1 MKDNVPA
8 LMLRDKHKNDIR
20 VLVVAE
26 DHHQR
31 MAFSDTVRS
40 CGLQLVDCVSRA
52 QLQNRLSRYT
62 APIDIWLID
71 GDYDEHMAVATTTA
85 QPATVLV
92 GFSQAPY
99 LNEAEQYA
107 KWQRKLKRKLAQML
121 ALPLL
126 SNAIDSPAYKN
137 TAYQKEPN
145 DWHYVVFLGAS
156 MGGPSAVK
164 EFLDHLSPT
173 LPVSILLAH
182 HFNQAMIGTL
192 PRILNRHND
201 WRCQLITFS
210 QRLRGGQCL
219 IVPIDKQ
226 IVCDS
231 TGRIILIDQAWEG
244 DYKPAIGQIL
254 KNTSDVYGS
263 ELINIIFSGMGNDG
277 SQYLDL
283 IQDNDSQLWAQD
295 PSSSA
300 CPSQPQAIIDSGYC
314 QFVGSPKALAEKLT
328 HYIAERAMPA
338 SSESFIVSDI

>member
-1 MKDNVPA
+1 MDNIRALALKD
-8 LMLRDKHKNDIR
+8 KSKIK

-26 DHHQR
+26 HHQQR
-31 MAFSDTVRS
+31 MAFSDTVHS
-40 CGLQLVDCVSRA
+40 CGFYLVDCVTPT
-52 QLQNRLSRYT
+52 QLQDKFDGYES
-62 APIDIWLID
+62 AIDIWLID
-71 GDYDEHMAVATTTA
+71 SDYDEHLATMTAASNSVA
-85 QPATVLV
+85 VLV

-99 LNEAEQYA
+99 LNEAQQYA

-121 ALPLL
+121 ALPTLVDN
-126 SNAIDSPAYKN
+126 SIYRDEVS
-137 TAYQKEPN
+137 

-164 EFLDHLSPT
+164 AFLDHLSPT
-173 LPVSILLAH
+173 LPISILLAH
-182 HFNQAMIGTL
+182 HFNQTMISTL

-201 WRCQLITFS
+201 WRCQMITSS
-210 QRLRGGQCL
+210 QRLRTGQCL
-219 IVPIDKQ
+219 IAPIDKQ

-231 TGRIILIDQAWEG
+231 TGRIILLDQAWVG

-277 SQYLDL
+277 TQYLDL

-295 PSSSA
+295 PSLST

-314 QFVGSPKALAEKLT
+314 TFIGSPQALAEKLT
-328 HYIAERAMPA
+328 DYIADRAANDTPH
-338 SSESFIVSDI
+338 SFIVSDL

>member
-1 MKDNVPA
+1 MKDSLSA
-8 LMLRDKHKNDIR
+8 MTLKDKHKSNIK

-26 DHHQR
+26 DHQQR

-40 CGLQLVDCVSRA
+40 CGLQLVDCVSRV
-52 QLQNRLSRYT
+52 QLQEKLKSY
-62 APIDIWLID
+62 AASIDIWLID
-71 GDYDEHMAVATTTA
+71 GDYDNDMALATAASKPTA
-85 QPATVLV
+85 VLV

-99 LNEAEQYA
+99 LNEAQQYA

-121 ALPLL
+121 ALPMLVD
-126 SNAIDSPAYKN
+126 NIPYEKN
-137 TAYQKEPN
+137 TAYENEAK

-164 EFLDHLSPT
+164 EFLDHLSPV

-182 HFNQAMIGTL
+182 HFNQTMISTL
-192 PRILNRHND
+192 PRILNRHNE
-201 WRCQLITFS
+201 WRCQLITSS
-210 QRLRGGQCL
+210 QRLRAGQCL

-231 TGRIILIDQAWEG
+231 TGRIILLDQAWEG

-277 SQYLDL
+277 TQYLDL

-295 PSSSA
+295 PSLST

-314 QFVGSPKALAEKLT
+314 QFVGSPIALAERLT
-328 HYIAERAMPA
+328 DYIAEKAASA
-338 SSESFIVSDI
+338 SSDSFIVSDL

>member
-1 MKDNVPA
+1 MKDSLSA
-8 LMLRDKHKNDIR
+8 MTLKDKHKSDIK

-26 DHHQR
+26 DHQQR

-40 CGLQLVDCVSRA
+40 CGLQLVDCVSRV
-52 QLQNRLSRYT
+52 QLQEKLKSYA

-71 GDYDEHMAVATTTA
+71 GDYDNDMALATA
-85 QPATVLV
+85 ASKPNAVLV

-99 LNEAEQYA
+99 LNEAQQYA

-121 ALPLL
+121 ALPMLVD
-126 SNAIDSPAYKN
+126 NIPYEKN
-137 TAYQKEPN
+137 TAYENEAN

-164 EFLDHLSPT
+164 EFLDHLSPV

-182 HFNQAMIGTL
+182 HFNQTMISTL
-192 PRILNRHND
+192 PRILNRHNE
-201 WRCQLITFS
+201 WRCQLITSS
-210 QRLRGGQCL
+210 QRLRAGQCL

-231 TGRIILIDQAWEG
+231 TGRIILLDQAWEG

-277 SQYLDL
+277 TQYLDL

-295 PSSSA
+295 PSLST

-314 QFVGSPKALAEKLT
+314 QFVGSPTALAERLT
-328 HYIAERAMPA
+328 DYIAEKAASA
-338 SSESFIVSDI
+338 SSDSFIVSDL

>member
-1 MKDNVPA
+1 MMGNVRALALKD
-8 LMLRDKHKNDIR
+8 KSEIR

-26 DHHQR
+26 DHQQR

-40 CGLQLVDCVSRA
+40 CGFHLVDCVTPL
-52 QLQNRLSRYT
+52 QLQDKFQGYKG
-62 APIDIWLID
+62 AIDIWLID
-71 GDYDEHMAVATTTA
+71 SDYDEHVAAVTTVSKSA
-85 QPATVLV
+85 AVLV

-99 LNEAEQYA
+99 LNEAQQYA

-121 ALPLL
+121 ALPTLVDTTL
-126 SNAIDSPAYKN
+126 YKDE
-137 TAYQKEPN
+137 TR

-182 HFNQAMIGTL
+182 HFNQTMISTL

-201 WRCQLITFS
+201 WRCQVIASS
-210 QRLRGGQCL
+210 QRLRAGQCL
-219 IVPIDKQ
+219 IAPIDKQ
-226 IVCDS
+226 IICDS
-231 TGRIILIDQAWEG
+231 TGRIILLDKAWEG

-254 KNTSDVYGS
+254 KNTSDVYGN

-277 SQYLDL
+277 TQYLDL

-295 PSSSA
+295 PLLSA

-314 QFVGSPKALAEKLT
+314 TFIGSPQALAENLT
-328 HYIAERAMPA
+328 AYITDRVTNDTPH
-338 SSESFIVSDI
+338 SFIVSDL

>member
-1 MKDNVPA
+1 MMGNVRALALKD
-8 LMLRDKHKNDIR
+8 KSEIK

-26 DHHQR
+26 DHQQR
-31 MAFSDTVRS
+31 MAFSDTVHS
-40 CGLQLVDCVSRA
+40 CGFHLVDCVTPS
-52 QLQNRLSRYT
+52 QLQDKFAGYD
-62 APIDIWLID
+62 AAIDIWLID
-71 GDYDEHMAVATTTA
+71 SDYDEHVVAVTTA
-85 QPATVLV
+85 TKPAAVLV

-99 LNEAEQYA
+99 LNEAQQYA

-121 ALPLL
+121 GLPTLVDTP
-126 SNAIDSPAYKN
+126 IYKD
-137 TAYQKEPN
+137 EFR

-182 HFNQAMIGTL
+182 HFNQTMISTL

-201 WRCQLITFS
+201 WGCQVIASS
-210 QRLRGGQCL
+210 QRLRAGQCL
-219 IVPIDKQ
+219 IAPIDKQ

-231 TGRIILIDQAWEG
+231 TGRIILLEQAWEG

-277 SQYLDL
+277 TQYLDL

-295 PSSSA
+295 PSLSA

-314 QFVGSPKALAEKLT
+314 TFIGGPQALAQKLT
-328 HYIAERAMPA
+328 DYIADRVANDTH
-338 SSESFIVSDI
+338 IHLL

>member
-1 MKDNVPA
+1 MVNIRTLTLKD
-8 LMLRDKHKNDIR
+8 KTEIK

-26 DHHQR
+26 DHQQR

-40 CGLQLVDCVSRA
+40 CGFHLVDCVTSS
-52 QLQNRLSRYT
+52 QLQDKFDGYESD
-62 APIDIWLID
+62 IDIWLID
-71 GDYDEHMAVATTTA
+71 SDYDGYVASVTA
-85 QPATVLV
+85 ASKTAAVLV

-99 LNEAEQYA
+99 LNEAQQYA

-121 ALPLL
+121 ALPTLV
-126 SNAIDSPAYKN
+126 DTPV
-137 TAYQKEPN
+137 YQDEVRG
-145 DWHYVVFLGAS
+145 WRYVVFLGAS

-164 EFLDHLSPT
+164 EFLDYLSPM

-182 HFNQAMIGTL
+182 HFNLTMISTL

-201 WRCQLITFS
+201 WRCQMITSS
-210 QRLRGGQCL
+210 QRMRIGQCL

-231 TGRIILIDQAWEG
+231 TGRIILLDQAWEG

-277 SQYLDL
+277 TQYLDL
-283 IQDNDSQLWAQD
+283 IQDNNSQLWAQD
-295 PSSSA
+295 PTLSA

-314 QFVGSPKALAEKLT
+314 TFIGSPQALAQKLT
-328 HYIAERAMPA
+328 DYIADRAANDTPH
-338 SSESFIVSDI
+338 SFIVSDL

>member
-1 MKDNVPA
+1 MKDNVQA
-8 LMLRDKHKNDIR
+8 LMLKDKHKGDIK
-20 VLVVAE
+20 VLIVAE

-40 CGLQLVDCVSRA
+40 CGLQLIDCVTRS
-52 QLQNRLSRYT
+52 QLQEKFDGYLF
-62 APIDIWLID
+62 PIDIWLID
-71 GDYDEHMAVATTTA
+71 GDYDEDMATATA
-85 QPATVLV
+85 VSKPAAVLV

-99 LNEAEQYA
+99 LNEAQQYA

-126 SNAIDSPAYKN
+126 AKED
-137 TAYQKEPN
+137 TAYNSRTN
-145 DWHYVVFLGAS
+145 DWRYVIFLGAS

-164 EFLDHLSPT
+164 EFLDHLAPT

-182 HFNQAMIGTL
+182 HFNQTMINTL
-192 PRILNRHND
+192 PRILNRHNN
-201 WRCQLITFS
+201 WRCQLITSS
-210 QRLRGGQCL
+210 QRMRSGQCL

-231 TGRIILIDQAWEG
+231 TGRIILLHKAWEG

-283 IQDNDSQLWAQD
+283 IQDNGSQLWVQD
-295 PSSSA
+295 PSLSA

-328 HYIAERAMPA
+328 NYITEKAMSA
-338 SSESFIVSDI
+338 SLDSFIVSDL

>member
-1 MKDNVPA
+1 MKDNLSAIA
-8 LMLRDKHKNDIR
+8 LKDKHKSDIK

-26 DHHQR
+26 DHQQR

-40 CGLQLVDCVSRA
+40 CGLQLVDCVSRV
-52 QLQNRLSRYT
+52 QLQEKLKSY
-62 APIDIWLID
+62 AASIDIWLID
-71 GDYDEHMAVATTTA
+71 GDYDNDMALATAASKPTA
-85 QPATVLV
+85 VLV

-99 LNEAEQYA
+99 LNEAQQYA

-121 ALPLL
+121 ALPMLVD
-126 SNAIDSPAYKN
+126 NIPYEKN
-137 TAYQKEPN
+137 TAYENEAN

-164 EFLDHLSPT
+164 EFLDHLSPV

-182 HFNQAMIGTL
+182 HFNQTMISTL
-192 PRILNRHND
+192 PRILNRHNE
-201 WRCQLITFS
+201 WRCQLITSS
-210 QRLRGGQCL
+210 QRLRAGQCL

-231 TGRIILIDQAWEG
+231 TGRIILLDQAWEG

-277 SQYLDL
+277 TQYLDL

-295 PSSSA
+295 PSLST

-314 QFVGSPKALAEKLT
+314 QFVGSPTALAERLT
-328 HYIAERAMPA
+328 NYIAENAASA
-338 SSESFIVSDI
+338 SSDSFIVSDL

>member
-1 MKDNVPA
+1 MKDNLSVMA
-8 LMLRDKHKNDIR
+8 LKDKHKSDIK

-26 DHHQR
+26 DHQQR

-40 CGLQLVDCVSRA
+40 CGLQLVDCVSRV
-52 QLQNRLSRYT
+52 QLQEKLKSY
-62 APIDIWLID
+62 AASIDIWLID
-71 GDYDEHMAVATTTA
+71 GDYDNDMALATAASKPTA
-85 QPATVLV
+85 VLV

-99 LNEAEQYA
+99 LNEAQQYA

-121 ALPLL
+121 ALPMLVD
-126 SNAIDSPAYKN
+126 NIPYEKN
-137 TAYQKEPN
+137 TAYENEAN

-164 EFLDHLSPT
+164 EFLDHLSPV

-182 HFNQAMIGTL
+182 HFNQTMISTL
-192 PRILNRHND
+192 PRILNRHNE
-201 WRCQLITFS
+201 WRCQLITSS
-210 QRLRGGQCL
+210 QRLRAGQCL

-231 TGRIILIDQAWEG
+231 TGRIILLDQAWEG

-277 SQYLDL
+277 TQYLDL

-295 PSSSA
+295 PSLSA

-314 QFVGSPKALAEKLT
+314 QFVGSPIALAERLT
-328 HYIAERAMPA
+328 DYIAEKAVSP
-338 SSESFIVSDI
+338 SSDSFIVSDL

>member
-1 MKDNVPA
+1 MMANVLALAQKD
-8 LMLRDKHKNDIR
+8 KSEIR

-26 DHHQR
+26 DHQQR

-40 CGLQLVDCVSRA
+40 CGFYLVDCVTPA
-52 QLQNRLSRYT
+52 QLQDKFDGYE
-62 APIDIWLID
+62 AAIDIWLID
-71 GDYDEHMAVATTTA
+71 SDYDEHVAAATA
-85 QPATVLV
+85 TSKSAAVLV

-99 LNEAEQYA
+99 LNEAKQYA

-121 ALPLL
+121 ALPTLVDNTL
-126 SNAIDSPAYKN
+126 YKD
-137 TAYQKEPN
+137 EVR

-182 HFNQAMIGTL
+182 HFNQTMISTL

-201 WRCQLITFS
+201 WGCQVIASS
-210 QRLRGGQCL
+210 QSLRAGQCL
-219 IVPIDKQ
+219 IAPIDKQ

-231 TGRIILIDQAWEG
+231 TGRIILLDQAWEG
-244 DYKPAIGQIL
+244 DYKPSIGQIL

-277 SQYLDL
+277 TQYLDL

-295 PSSSA
+295 PLLSA

-314 QFVGSPKALAEKLT
+314 TFIGSPQALAENLT
-328 HYIAERAMPA
+328 AYIADRVTSDTPH
-338 SSESFIVSDI
+338 SFIASDL

>member
-1 MKDNVPA
+1 MDNIRALALKD
-8 LMLRDKHKNDIR
+8 KSEIK

-26 DHHQR
+26 HHQQR
-31 MAFSDTVRS
+31 MAFSDTVHS
-40 CGLQLVDCVSRA
+40 CGFYLVDCVTPT
-52 QLQNRLSRYT
+52 QLQDKFDGYES
-62 APIDIWLID
+62 AIDIWLID
-71 GDYDEHMAVATTTA
+71 SDYDEHLATMTAASNSVA
-85 QPATVLV
+85 VLV

-99 LNEAEQYA
+99 LNEAQQYA

-121 ALPLL
+121 TLPTLVDN
-126 SNAIDSPAYKN
+126 SVYRDEVS
-137 TAYQKEPN
+137 

-164 EFLDHLSPT
+164 AFLDHLSPT
-173 LPVSILLAH
+173 LPISILLAH
-182 HFNQAMIGTL
+182 HFNQTMISTL

-201 WRCQLITFS
+201 WRCQMITSS
-210 QRLRGGQCL
+210 QRLRTGQCL
-219 IVPIDKQ
+219 IAPIDKQ

-231 TGRIILIDQAWEG
+231 TGRIILLDQAWVG

-277 SQYLDL
+277 TQYLDL

-295 PSSSA
+295 PSLST

-314 QFVGSPKALAEKLT
+314 TFIGSPQALAEKLT
-328 HYIAERAMPA
+328 DYIADRAANDTPH
-338 SSESFIVSDI
+338 SFIVSDL